1 MRIGLKKSK
10 KADKNVLVL
19 RTCGEDLRSY
29 CGFQWPKK
37 GPVECPD
44 WDPQPVCGHGLHGL
58 LWGCG
63 EAALLDLEKPA
74 WWLVVRVRASEI
86 VDLGGKVKFPRGE
99 VILATRERD
108 AAVRYL
114 LDHGAHDKP
123 VAFRKAIAGKY
134 GRATVGDF
142 GQATAGEEGHA
153 IAGKHGQA
161 TAGDF
166 GRAIV
171 GDYGQATAGEGGQ
184 ATAGNY
190 GQATA
195 GDLGQAIAG
204 DYGRAT
210 ADNGGKATAGIGGII
225 AIQWWDMTAQRNRLA
240 VGYPGENGIKPNTPY
255 KLDHTGRFVEV
266 EANEETG
273 RQG

>member
-123 VAFRKAIAGKY
+123 VAFRKA
-134 GRATVGDF
+134 
-142 GQATAGEEGHA
+142 
-153 IAGKHGQA
+153 